1 MRREGN
7 KYPSVMKLSF
17 CGLIFSVML
26 LLNLSGAVFSEVMTS
41 PLVFAT
47 PQEPPD
53 EGEADEGQ
61 PDEGEADEGQPDEGQ
76 PDEGQPD
83 EGEADEPG
91 VPDTGSGGVVEGPIV
106 PPLLPTELCGDSI
119 DNNGDGQIDE
129 GCSLGAESVPLPPKG
144 SDLTGVERLP
154 QGKLVLPP
162 DPQFEGQ
169 PPPGLDPNLP
179 PDGITPPPEGDPSA
193 EPPRTPSTGQGSCND
208 GIDNDNDG
216 LTDSQDSS
224 ECGFEQLP
232 PGFDPFGP

>member
-1 MRREGN
+1 
-7 KYPSVMKLSF
+7 MKLTF
-17 CGLIFSVML
+17 CGLILSVML
-26 LLNLSGAVFSEVMTS
+26 FLNLSVAVLSEVMII
-41 PLVFAT
+41 PFVFAT

-53 EGEADEGQ
+53 EG
-61 PDEGEADEGQPDEGQ
+61 QPDEGQ
-76 PDEGQPD
+76 PA
-83 EGEADEPG
+83 GEADEPG

-106 PPLLPTELCGDSI
+106 PPLPPTELCGDGI

-129 GCSLGAESVPLPPKG
+129 GCSLGAESVPLPPEG

-169 PPPGLDPNLP
+169 PPPGFDPNLP
-179 PDGITPPPEGDPSA
+179 ADGITPPPQTPPTTDPST
-193 EPPRTPSTGQGSCND
+193 ESPQTPPTTIPTEQGPCND